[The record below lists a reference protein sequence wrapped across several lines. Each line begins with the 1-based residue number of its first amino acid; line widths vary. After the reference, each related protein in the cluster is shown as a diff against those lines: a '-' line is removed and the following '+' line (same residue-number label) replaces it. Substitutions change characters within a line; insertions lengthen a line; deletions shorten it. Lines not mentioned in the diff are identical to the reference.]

1 MPREETVDWKSTFK
15 IIQLLDDY
23 LKCFIWAA
31 DPHVS
36 VREACG
42 ANEQKHHNSQG
53 HSGASGKQPSSE
65 ETVASYMGECGL

>member
-1 MPREETVDWKSTFK
+1 MVDWKSTFK
-15 IIQLLDDY
+15 KIIQLLGDY

-36 VREACG
+36 VREGCG
-42 ANEQKHHNSQG
+42 ANEQEHHDSQG
-53 HSGASGKQPSSE
+53 HSGAFGKQSSSE